1 MYILIFEDSSI
12 IKTST
17 ITEGDKDAADMGILD
32 VIDTKTLKQYYEGE
46 WHDLAGYE
54 TEAE

>member
-1 MYILIFEDSSI
+1 MYLLIFEDGNI
-12 IKTST
+12 IKTNA
-17 ITEGDKDAADMGILD
+17 ITDSDKESADMGILD